1 MNRRVEELYRA
12 AADLSE
18 SDRAELAGL
27 LLESLESEGDQDVEV
42 AWAQEIERR
51 VREIETGEVTTIP
64 WEEVR
69 ATLHA
74 RLAEKR

>member
-27 LLESLESEGDQDVEV
+27 LLESLETEADPDVEV

-51 VREIETGEVTTIP
+51 VREIEKGEVATIP